1 MIKIFYILGVIGV
14 IIILILS
21 FIIPNDPFMI
31 IPGFTIF
38 SFDKPLWFCIL
49 ISVSF
54 FYLMILYYIYD
65 NFK

>member
-1 MIKIFYILGVIGV
+1 MIKIFYILGIIGIV
-14 IIILILS
+14 IILILS

-31 IPGFTIF
+31 IPGFTSF
-38 SFDKPLWFCIL
+38 SFDKPLWLCIS